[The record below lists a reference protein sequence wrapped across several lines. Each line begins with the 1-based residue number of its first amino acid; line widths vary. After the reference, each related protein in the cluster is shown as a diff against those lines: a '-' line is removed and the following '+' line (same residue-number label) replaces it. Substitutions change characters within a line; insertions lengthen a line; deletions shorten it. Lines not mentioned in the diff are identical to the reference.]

1 MRLPLLATI
10 GHPANQLGVL
20 NQFSYL
26 APLQSLPKTMRLSEK
41 ATKVIVFAARQA
53 GGLQK
58 KQLRIAQQCEIL
70 TRGLAR
76 PGIVGLVDEATG
88 YQHIRARNAL
98 ETILNRHFPDGFQ
111 DKPDCSVRRLDA
123 TGFWRGI
130 G

>member
-1 MRLPLLATI
+1 MP
-10 GHPANQLGVL
+10 
-20 NQFSYL
+20 NQFSYIRA
-26 APLQSLPKTMRLSEK
+26 APITAKNNDIIGKSYQSYSIRSSPSRGGVAEEAATDCSAMR
-41 ATKVIVFAARQA
+41 
-53 GGLQK
+53 
-58 KQLRIAQQCEIL
+58 IL

-98 ETILNRHFPDGFQ
+98 ETILNRHFLDGFQ